1 MGDCQYTVRVSAAT
15 RAVVDYL
22 RLDECELGS
31 GRLHDNP
38 TTLNQAL
45 LNLLHTCA
53 NVQEAKNMIVD
64 VYGP

>member
-1 MGDCQYTVRVSAAT
+1 MGDCRYAERVSAAT
-15 RAVVDYL
+15 RAIVDYL
-22 RLDECELGS
+22 CLDECELGS
-31 GRLHDNP
+31 GRVYDKT

-53 NVQEAKNMIVD
+53 NVHEAKDKIVD